1 MHGEVRDLDI
11 VDQDDDL
18 LVLNKP
24 AGLLC
29 VPGRGPDK
37 QDCLSSRVQALYPE
51 ALVVHR
57 LDMATSGLV
66 VMARQPQA
74 QRALSFAFAQR
85 HTDKRYEAV
94 VQGHLLDNI
103 SGDIAHDKPEHWP
116 LIDAPILVDWPNRP
130 LRKTDA
136 AGQASQTRWRV
147 LEHLALNG
155 QPCTRLAL
163 APITGRTHQLRV
175 HLKHIGHPIVG
186 DALYGTAAQRL
197 MLHACALSLPHPR
210 TQALCQWR
218 SPAAFLDSNQS
229 ASEPSL

>member
-1 MHGEVRDLDI
+1 MHGDVLDI
-11 VDQDDDL
+11 VDQDEDL

-66 VMARQPQA
+66 VMARHAAA
-74 QRALSFAFAQR
+74 QRALSHAFAQR
-85 HTDKRYEAV
+85 QTDKRYEAI
-94 VQGHLLDNI
+94 VQGHLNKDEIRSEN
-103 SGDIAHDKPEHWP
+103 PEDWP

-130 LRKTDA
+130 LRKIDA

-147 LEHLALNG
+147 LEHLTLGG
-155 QPCTRLAL
+155 QPYTRLTL

-175 HLKHIGHPIVG
+175 HLQHIGHPIVG
-186 DALYGTAAQRL
+186 DALYGTEAARL
-197 MLHACALSLPHPR
+197 MLHACALGLPHPR
-210 TQALCQWR
+210 TQAWRQWR
-218 SPAAFLDSNQS
+218 SPAAFLDLNHN
-229 ASEPSL
+229 ASEPSV